1 MNSKPKISIVIPIY
15 NMPRAKFFLDR
26 CIDSIHNQTFDN
38 YEIVITKEG
47 KMAENTNAGIKKSK
61 GELIK
66 ILFMDDYLT
75 HKNALQVIVDSF
87 HGQWLV
93 TGCKH
98 DPGDSPHW
106 PRWDDKMVEG
116 VNTIGSPSVMTI
128 KNEEPL
134 LFDENLGWLLDCD
147 YYQRMYDKYGE
158 PVFLNDINVTIGIG
172 EHQAT
177 NLMGDKVKTKE
188 QQYLYEKYSSVETN
202 N

>member
-1 MNSKPKISIVIPIY
+1 
-15 NMPRAKFFLDR
+15 MPRAKFFFDR
-26 CIDSIHNQTFDN
+26 CIDSIHNQTFED

-47 KMAENTNAGIKKSK
+47 KMAENTNAGIKKAK

-66 ILFMDDYLT
+66 ILFMDDYFT

-87 HGQWLV
+87 KGQWLAS
-93 TGCKH
+93 GCKH
-98 DPGDSPHW
+98 DPGDNPHW
-106 PRWDDKMVEG
+106 PRWNDKMIEG
-116 VNTIGSPSVMTI
+116 MNTIGSPSVVTI

-177 NLMGDKVKTKE
+177 NLMGDKVKIKE
-188 QQYLYEKYSSVETN
+188 QEYLYAKYSSVEAHN
-202 N
+202 R